1 MSKVKDYYFT
11 DTPREVL
18 ADTQDMQNCEFDND
32 PAYVEWSDKPQKQF
46 DKEFGGNA
54 NKTGDIP
61 QF

>member
-1 MSKVKDYYFT
+1 MGKVCDYYFT

-18 ADTQDMQNCEFDND
+18 ADTQDMQEFDND
-32 PAYVEWSDKPQKQF
+32 PDYVEWSEKLQKQF

-61 QF
+61 PF

>member
-1 MSKVKDYYFT
+1 MGKVCDYYFT

-32 PAYVEWSDKPQKQF
+32 PEYVAWSKKMQNQF